1 VTKIAISGHRH
12 FSEKEQLRIAIQKVL
27 GEIIQTNPEKG
38 MWLYSPL
45 AEGADQLAASIGLE
59 FPEIKLVVPLP
70 LSQEDYF
77 NDFSTEEGKQEF
89 HTLLGRANKVVE
101 LPAMQDHKLAYQQLG
116 AYLVKECDV
125 LVALWDGEGGKDSGG
140 TGEVVEKARASGRKI
155 YWIYCE
161 NGKKKSENGK
171 RVGEIEVLN

>member
-1 VTKIAISGHRH
+1 MTKIAISGHRH

-45 AEGADQLAASIGLE
+45 AEG
-59 FPEIKLVVPLP
+59 
-70 LSQEDYF
+70 QEEYF
-77 NDFSTEEGKQEF
+77 KDFSTEEGKQEF